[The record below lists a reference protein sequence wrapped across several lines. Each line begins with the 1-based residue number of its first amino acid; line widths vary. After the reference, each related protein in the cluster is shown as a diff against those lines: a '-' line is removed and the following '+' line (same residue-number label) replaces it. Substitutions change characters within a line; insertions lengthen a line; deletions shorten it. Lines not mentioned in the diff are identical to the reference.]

1 MLSAIFVYEFGMP
14 QSTMDLNASLGYA
27 ALVKNVTA
35 SCVQSCV
42 ASYQNVYVHTK
53 PQFNVLA
60 DNNIIQASARHS
72 PQLYVA
78 VVLKSLSARG
88 CMQ

>member
-14 QSTMDLNASLGYA
+14 QFTMDLKASLGYA

-35 SCVQSCV
+35 SCVQSCI

-53 PQFNVLA
+53 RQFNVLA
-60 DNNIIQASARHS
+60 DNI
-72 PQLYVA
+72 LYNRQKGTA
-78 VVLKSLSARG
+78 HNYIMLW
-88 CMQ
+88 C